1 MTVVGLELV
10 GRKLEGLEVVGLE
23 LVGLELVGAFVVG
36 ILEGK
41 EEGVTVVGLNVG
53 VELGLSDG
61 VELGVIV
68 SVGLMLGSIEVVGTT
83 EEDGSVVGDAETGE
97 RLTVGDDVGIDDGV
111 LVDGLFVGLDVGVLL
126 DGLVDGFD
134 VGFVVAPTEQSVT
147 VASFIVEL
155 IVLAR
160 FTIMSL
166 T

>member
-1 MTVVGLELV
+1 MEVGI
-10 GRKLEGLEVVGLE
+10 EVVGN
-23 LVGLELVGAFVVG
+23 
-36 ILEGK
+36 

-61 VELGVIV
+61 VELGVTV
-68 SVGLMLGSIEVVGTT
+68 SVGFMLGTIEVVGTT
-83 EEDGSVVGDAETGE
+83 EDDGAEVGE
-97 RLTVGDDVGIDDGV
+97 RLTVGDDGLDDGV
-111 LVDGLFVGLDVGVLL
+111 LVDGLVVGLDMGFDVEVLL